1 MAIHRSKVST
11 NLHHWLIRASV
22 ALPILLGGVLLL
34 SRQFSPT
41 YASQL
46 TQLVTATETP
56 AAPQMSELLFV
67 HTSQST
73 FARLPNGFSQLAE
86 RGQPA
91 LAEALANI
99 GSTPVIPQ
107 GCEAMGAYAAPRG
120 PWVAMELAC
129 VGGEA
134 SVVQIFNAHNGNA
147 KPMGSDFSS
156 QVVFLG
162 WSPNGQ
168 HVILLKDA
176 LSDAGAVLVNVANG
190 ETTPLSVPGDAYNV
204 ALSHDGT
211 KMLYSLTQGLGFGSE
226 TWLTNIDGTQ
236 PQLLSRD
243 PQHIVAYARF
253 SPNDQFITFIK
264 MSDSNIP
271 FTVGELWV
279 MNTDGA
285 QATMLGA
292 ADAGH
297 GYAPAWS
304 PDSTRIA
311 YVVRENVEN
320 IVADQVAE
328 RLTSNL
334 HIADLQTGVVQKA
347 TSFTETL
354 VEAPVWSPD
363 GLQVAFAARPSNG
376 VSDVWVLTPGAAE
389 NGLARATQNAG
400 VRYPVFT
407 SDR

>member
-1 MAIHRSKVST
+1 
-11 NLHHWLIRASV
+11 V
-22 ALPILLGGVLLL
+22 A
-34 SRQFSPT
+34 
-41 YASQL
+41 
-46 TQLVTATETP
+46 ATETP
-56 AAPQMSELLFV
+56 TAPQTSELLFV
-67 HTSQST
+67 YAPQST
-73 FARLPNGFSQLAE
+73 LARLPNEFAQRPQPEQPVPAEGFS
-86 RGQPA
+86 
-91 LAEALANI
+91 NV

-107 GCEAMGAYAAPRG
+107 GCEAMGAHAAPRG

-134 SVVQIFNAHNGNA
+134 SVVQIFNAHNGEV
-147 KPMGSDFSS
+147 KPIGQDFSS

-168 HVILLKDA
+168 HIILLKDA

-190 ETTPLSVPGDAYNV
+190 DVTPLSVPGDTYNV
-204 ALSHDGT
+204 ALSNDG
-211 KMLYSLTQGLGFGSE
+211 KWMVYSLTQGLGFGSE
-226 TWLTNIDGTQ
+226 TWLANIDGSQ

-253 SPNDQFITFIK
+253 SPNGQHIAFIK
-264 MSDSNIP
+264 MPDSNIP

-279 MNTDGA
+279 TNADGTN
-285 QATMLGA
+285 ATLLGA

-311 YVVRENVEN
+311 YVFRENAEN
-320 IVADQVAE
+320 ILADQVAD
-328 RLTSNL
+328 RLASNL
-334 HIADLQTGVVQKA
+334 HMADLQTGSTQAV
-347 TSFTETL
+347 TRFTETL

-363 GLQVAFAARPSNG
+363 GLQVAFAARPNGG
-376 VSDVWVLTPGAAE
+376 VSDVWLLTPNNAE
-389 NGLARATQNAG
+389 NGLLQATQNAD